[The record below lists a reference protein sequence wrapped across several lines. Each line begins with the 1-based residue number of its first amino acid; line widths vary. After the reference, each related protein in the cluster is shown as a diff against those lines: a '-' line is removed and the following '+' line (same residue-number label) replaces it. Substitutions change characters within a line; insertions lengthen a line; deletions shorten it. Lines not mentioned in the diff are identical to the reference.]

1 MAARQ
6 LAAAGFRTAI
16 LDKKKVVGEPVECAE
31 GVSEFG
37 LESNGLRPREEW
49 IAQRVSGAKC
59 VAPNGN
65 WFYITRLPGYAI
77 DRPAFDRWIVEGAVD
92 DGADLRTSARVT
104 GISRHDGGWRIEA
117 NGESMDARIVIGA
130 DGPASLIARQAG
142 LVRRLEKIV
151 AYEYRFRREDVPILD
166 PDFFL
171 LFVSQAYEGGYAWIF
186 PKGED
191 VNVGAEARSTDT
203 PRRWPSVGNSGST
216 SPAERRRS
224 PARFRTGTI
233 CPPWRCPASRSSEMR
248 AASRIR

>member
-16 LDKKKVVGEPVECAE
+16 LDKKKVVGEPVQCAE

-77 DRPAFDRWIVEGAVD
+77 DRPAFDRWIVEAAVD
-92 DGADLRTSARVT
+92 DGADRRTSER
-104 GISRHDGGWRIEA
+104 
-117 NGESMDARIVIGA
+117 
-130 DGPASLIARQAG
+130 
-142 LVRRLEKIV
+142 
-151 AYEYRFRREDVPILD
+151 
-166 PDFFL
+166 
-171 LFVSQAYEGGYAWIF
+171 
-186 PKGED
+186 
-191 VNVGAEARSTDT
+191 EARSTDT

-216 SPAERRRS
+216 SPAERKRS